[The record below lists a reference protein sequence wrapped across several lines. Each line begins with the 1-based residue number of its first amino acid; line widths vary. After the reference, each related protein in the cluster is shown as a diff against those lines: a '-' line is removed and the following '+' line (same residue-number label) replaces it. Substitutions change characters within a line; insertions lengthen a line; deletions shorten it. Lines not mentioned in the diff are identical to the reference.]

1 MELKKL
7 LKKEYTI
14 EKPLKKSNLTH
25 SVVKRI
31 ASGVKVKE
39 VKNGFSAIIQTKNG
53 EPPIKR
59 NRKCLEWF
67 KIELINRWKCIT
79 VQFSSGKIIE
89 LYWKMRQRTL
99 PGNWKFHTYLY
110 GQITY
115 DGVQTFQGMK
125 KGRRFV
131 SLRKNLYKKKKNC
144 DIICHYQI

>member
-1 MELKKL
+1 MKFNIILTLLVTSFTLAMTWPLMIKKIMTEEGFELKKL

-79 VQFSSGKIIE
+79 VQFSSGKIIKI
-89 LYWKMRQRTL
+89 Y
-99 PGNWKFHTYLY
+99 
-110 GQITY
+110 
-115 DGVQTFQGMK
+115 
-125 KGRRFV
+125 
-131 SLRKNLYKKKKNC
+131 
-144 DIICHYQI
+144 

>member
-1 MELKKL
+1 MKFNIILTLLVTSFTLAMTWPLMIKKIMTEEGFELKKL

-31 ASGVKVKE
+31 ASGVKVKV

-89 LYWKMRQRTL
+89 IY
-99 PGNWKFHTYLY
+99 
-110 GQITY
+110 
-115 DGVQTFQGMK
+115 
-125 KGRRFV
+125 
-131 SLRKNLYKKKKNC
+131 
-144 DIICHYQI
+144 